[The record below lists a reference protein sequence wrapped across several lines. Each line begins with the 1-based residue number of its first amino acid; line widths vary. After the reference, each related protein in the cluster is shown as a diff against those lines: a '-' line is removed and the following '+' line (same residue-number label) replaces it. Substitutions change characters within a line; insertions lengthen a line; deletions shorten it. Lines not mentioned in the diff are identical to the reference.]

1 MTNPLALRLPEY
13 VRLTSR
19 ATPERLRTHPLTAPY
34 ASSFFSLAQQRG
46 LTNARAWLLGRLLMD
61 LHPDAGTDDLNA
73 GLNQAV
79 ASLESPKGNTLP
91 LQQHIETS

>member
-91 LQQHIETS
+91 LPQHSETS

>member
-46 LTNARAWLLGRLLMD
+46 LTNARAWLLGRLLLD
-61 LHPDAGTDDLNA
+61 LHPDAGTD
-73 GLNQAV
+73 GLNPRLDLPATGLQ
-79 ASLESPKGNTLP
+79 SPKGNSIP
-91 LQQHIETS
+91 LQQHIKTS